1 MPDIGYGNLLYSML
15 LDFKLR
21 EVSLD
26 YNFYSFP
33 EAWSSTLLI
42 IAWNLASFKSC
53 VNLLQT
59 WMLSLPLLIFLFVC
73 FVF

>member
-21 EVSLD
+21 EVSFD

-33 EAWSSTLLI
+33 EARSSTLLI
-42 IAWNLASFKSC
+42 IAWNLASFNSC

-59 WMLSLPLLIFLFVC
+59 
-73 FVF
+73 